1 MQTQELVRTPELV
14 RTHDVID
21 PAILYFGTPV
31 VLISTV
37 SAAGAVNLMPMSS
50 AFWLGHT
57 GVLGMGTRS
66 QTYQNLADTGECVLN
81 LPSAALVA
89 EVNSLAL
96 TTGRNPVP
104 LGKADAGYR
113 YEPDKFGRAGLT
125 PVPADTVQPPR
136 VAECPVNLE
145 ARVTRIHELEK
156 DEAPGGTVA
165 VEVAISRVR
174 VHPDIR
180 LPGTENRIDPDAW
193 RPLIMSFQHFY
204 GLGDRLHP
212 SKLATI
218 DEEWYR

>member
-1 MQTQELVRTPELV
+1 MQTQELV

-31 VLISTV
+31 VLLSTV
-37 SAAGAVNLMPMSS
+37 SADGAVNLMPMSS
-50 AFWLGHT
+50 AFWLHHT
-57 GVLGMGTRS
+57 GVLGMATRS
-66 QTYQNLADTGECVLN
+66 QTFLNLTGTGECVLN
-81 LPSAALVA
+81 LPSAALVT
-89 EVNSLAL
+89 EVNRLAL

-104 LGKADAGYR
+104 PRKAEAGYR
-113 YEPDKFGRAGLT
+113 YEPGKFAHAGLT
-125 PVPADTVQPPR
+125 PVPAETVRPPR
-136 VAECPVNLE
+136 AAECPVNLE
-145 ARVTRIHELEK
+145 ARVTEIHDLGQDAE
-156 DEAPGGTVA
+156 PGALAA
-165 VEVAISRVR
+165 VEVAITRVH

-212 SKLATI
+212 SRLASI

>member
-1 MQTQELVRTPELV
+1 MQTQELV

-31 VLISTV
+31 VLLSTV
-37 SAAGAVNLMPMSS
+37 STEGAVNLMPMSS

-66 QTYQNLADTGECVLN
+66 QTYRNLADTGECVLN
-81 LPSAALVA
+81 LPSAALVSQ
-89 EVNSLAL
+89 VNSLAL

-104 LGKADAGYR
+104 GGKADAGYR

-145 ARVTRIHELEK
+145 ARVTRIHELEQ

-165 VEVAISRVR
+165 VEVAISRVH
-174 VHPDIR
+174 VHPGIR
-180 LPGTENRIDPDAW
+180 LPGTENRIDPNAW

>member
-1 MQTQELVRTPELV
+1 MQTQELAW
-14 RTHDVID
+14 THDVID

-31 VLISTV
+31 VLLSTV

-57 GVLGMGTRS
+57 GVLGIGTRS
-66 QTYQNLADTGECVLN
+66 QTYRNLADTGECVLN
-81 LPSAALVA
+81 LPSATLVSQ
-89 EVNSLAL
+89 VNRLAL
-96 TTGRNPVP
+96 TTGRDPVP
-104 LGKADAGYR
+104 PGKADAGYQ

-125 PVPADTVQPPR
+125 PVPADTVRPPR
-136 VAECPVNLE
+136 AAECPVNLE
-145 ARVTRIHELEK
+145 ARVAGIHELEK
-156 DEAPGGTVA
+156 DAGAVA
-165 VEVAISRVR
+165 IEVAITRVH

-180 LPGTENRIDPDAW
+180 LSGTENRIDPDVW

-212 SKLATI
+212 SRLAAI

>member
-1 MQTQELVRTPELV
+1 MRTRELA

-31 VLISTV
+31 VLVTTV
-37 SAAGAVNLMPMSS
+37 STAGAVNLMPMSS

-66 QTYQNLADTGECVLN
+66 QTYRNLADTGQCVLN
-81 LPSAALVA
+81 LPSAGLVSA
-89 EVNSLAL
+89 VNKLAL
-96 TTGRNPVP
+96 TTGRDPVP
-104 LGKADAGYR
+104 ARKADAGYR

-125 PVPADTVQPPR
+125 PVPSGTVRPPR

-145 ARVTRIHELEK
+145 ARVTAIHQLEK
-156 DEAPGGTVA
+156 DQGNGPAA
-165 VEVAISRVR
+165 VEVAITR
-174 VHPDIR
+174 VHVHPGIR
-180 LPGTENRIDPDAW
+180 LPGTANRIDPDAW

-204 GLGDRLHP
+204 GLGDELHP
-212 SKLATI
+212 STLATI

>member
-1 MQTQELVRTPELV
+1 MQTQELTQ
-14 RTHDVID
+14 THDVID

-31 VLISTV
+31 VLLSTV

-57 GVLGMGTRS
+57 GVLGMAKRS
-66 QTYQNLADTGECVLN
+66 QTYQNLAETGECVLN
-81 LPSAALVA
+81 LPSAAQVSA
-89 EVNSLAL
+89 INRLAL
-96 TTGRNPVP
+96 TTGRDPVP
-104 LGKADAGYR
+104 PRKAAAGYR
-113 YEPDKFGRAGLT
+113 YELDKFGRAGLT
-125 PVPADTVQPPR
+125 PVPADTVLPPR

-145 ARVTRIHELEK
+145 ARVTDIHQLEK
-156 DEAPGGTVA
+156 EEGTGPVA
-165 VEVAISRVR
+165 VEVAVTR
-174 VHPDIR
+174 VHVHPGIR

>member
-1 MQTQELVRTPELV
+1 MQTQELV

-31 VLISTV
+31 VLLSTV
-37 SAAGAVNLMPMSS
+37 STEGAVNLMPMSS

-66 QTYQNLADTGECVLN
+66 QTYRNLADTGECVLN
-81 LPSAALVA
+81 LPSAALVSQ
-89 EVNSLAL
+89 VNSLAL

-104 LGKADAGYR
+104 GGKAEAGYR

-145 ARVTRIHELEK
+145 ARVTRIHELEQ

-165 VEVAISRVR
+165 VEVAISRVH
-174 VHPDIR
+174 VHPGIR
-180 LPGTENRIDPDAW
+180 LPGTENRIDPNAW

>member
-1 MQTQELVRTPELV
+1 MKTEELV

-31 VLISTV
+31 VLLSTV
-37 SAAGAVNLMPMSS
+37 SAEGAVNLMPMSS

-66 QTYQNLADTGECVLN
+66 QTYRNLADTGECVLN
-81 LPSAALVA
+81 LPSAALVSQ
-89 EVNSLAL
+89 VNRLAL

-104 LGKADAGYR
+104 SGKASAGYQ

-125 PVPADTVQPPR
+125 AVPAETVRPPR
-136 VAECPVNLE
+136 AAEGPVNLE
-145 ARVTRIHELEK
+145 ARVAGTYELER
-156 DEAPGGTVA
+156 DDSGTGTGSVA
-165 VEVAISRVR
+165 VEVAITR
-174 VHPDIR
+174 VHVHPGIR
-180 LPGTENRIDPDAW
+180 LPGTENRVDPDAW
-193 RPLIMSFQHFY
+193 RPLIMSFQSFY
-204 GLGDRLHP
+204 GLGDQLHP

>member
-1 MQTQELVRTPELV
+1 MLTQELA

-31 VLISTV
+31 VLLSTV
-37 SAAGAVNLMPMSS
+37 SSEGAANLMPMSS

-57 GVLGMGTRS
+57 GVLGIGTRS
-66 QTYQNLADTGECVLN
+66 QTYSNLVDTGECVLN
-81 LPSAALVA
+81 LPSAALVSQ
-89 EVNSLAL
+89 VNALAL
-96 TTGRNPVP
+96 TTGRNPVSP
-104 LGKADAGYR
+104 GKASVGYR
-113 YEPDKFGRAGLT
+113 YVSDKFGRAGLT
-125 PVPADTVQPPR
+125 PAPADTVRPSR

-145 ARVTRIHELEK
+145 ALVTEIHELEK
-156 DEAPGGTVA
+156 DETGNGAGSVA
-165 VEVAISRVR
+165 VEVEITRVH

-212 SKLATI
+212 SKLSTI

>member
-1 MQTQELVRTPELV
+1 MQTQELA

-31 VLISTV
+31 VLLSTV

-50 AFWLGHT
+50 VFWLGHT
-57 GVLGMGTRS
+57 GVLGMGKRS
-66 QTYQNLADTGECVLN
+66 QTYRNLADTGECVIN
-81 LPSAALVA
+81 LPSAALVS
-89 EVNSLAL
+89 EVNMLAL
-96 TTGRNPVP
+96 TTGRDPVP
-104 LGKADAGYR
+104 PRKASAGYR

-125 PVPADTVQPPR
+125 PAPADTVRPPR
-136 VAECPVNLE
+136 ARECPVNLE
-145 ARVTRIHELEK
+145 ARVTDTYELEK
-156 DEAPGGTVA
+156 DDSGTGGGSVA
-165 VEVAISRVR
+165 VEVAITRVH

-204 GLGDRLHP
+204 GLGDQLHP
-212 SKLATI
+212 SRLATI

>member
-1 MQTQELVRTPELV
+1 VQTQELV

-31 VLISTV
+31 VLLSTV
-37 SAAGAVNLMPMSS
+37 SAEGAVNLMPISS

-66 QTYQNLADTGECVLN
+66 QTYRNLADTGECVLN

-89 EVNSLAL
+89 QVNSLAL

-104 LGKADAGYR
+104 GRKAEAGYR

-125 PVPADTVQPPR
+125 PVPADTIQPPR

-145 ARVTRIHELEK
+145 AHVTRIHELEQ

-165 VEVAISRVR
+165 VEVAVSRVH

-212 SKLATI
+212 SRLATI

>member
-1 MQTQELVRTPELV
+1 MQTLELA

-31 VLISTV
+31 VLLSTV

-66 QTYQNLADTGECVLN
+66 QTYRNLADTGECVLN
-81 LPSAALVA
+81 LPSAALVSQ
-89 EVNSLAL
+89 VNSLAL

-104 LGKADAGYR
+104 RGKADAGYQ
-113 YEPDKFGRAGLT
+113 YEPDKFARAGLT
-125 PVPADTVQPPR
+125 PVPADTVRPPR

-145 ARVTRIHELEK
+145 ARVADIYELEK
-156 DEAPGGTVA
+156 DDTGKGAGTVT
-165 VEVAISRVR
+165 VEVAITRVH

>member
-1 MQTQELVRTPELV
+1 MMQAQELT

-31 VLISTV
+31 VLLSTV

-57 GVLGMGTRS
+57 GVLGLGTRS
-66 QTYQNLADTGECVLN
+66 QTYRNVADTGECVLN
-81 LPSAALVA
+81 LPSAALA
-89 EVNSLAL
+89 SAVNGLAL
-96 TTGRNPVP
+96 TTGRDPVP
-104 LGKADAGYR
+104 PVKAAAGYQ
-113 YEPDKFGRAGLT
+113 YEPDKFRRAGLT
-125 PVPADTVQPPR
+125 PVPADTVRPPR
-136 VAECPVNLE
+136 AAECPVNLE
-145 ARVTRIHELEK
+145 ARVTEIHELEK
-156 DEAPGGTVA
+156 DGTGRGAGTVA
-165 VEVAISRVR
+165 VEVAITR
-174 VHPDIR
+174 VHVHPGIR
-180 LPGTENRIDPDAW
+180 LPGTENRVDPDAW

>member
-1 MQTQELVRTPELV
+1 MTQTQEMA

-31 VLISTV
+31 VLLSTV
-37 SAAGAVNLMPMSS
+37 STGGAVNLMPMSS

-66 QTYQNLADTGECVLN
+66 QTFRNLADTGECVLN
-81 LPSAALVA
+81 LPSDALVA
-89 EVNSLAL
+89 QVNSLAL
-96 TTGRNPVP
+96 TTGRDPVP
-104 LGKADAGYR
+104 ARKAAAGYR

-145 ARVTRIHELEK
+145 ARVTRIHELGK
-156 DEAPGGTVA
+156 DEVPGPAA
-165 VEVAISRVR
+165 VEVAISRVH

-180 LPGTENRIDPDAW
+180 LAGTENRIDPDAW
-193 RPLIMSFQHFY
+193 RPLIMSFQHYY
-204 GLGDRLHP
+204 GLGGRLHP
-212 SKLATI
+212 SRLASI

>member
-1 MQTQELVRTPELV
+1 VQTQELV

-31 VLISTV
+31 VLLSTV
-37 SAAGAVNLMPMSS
+37 STEGAVNLMPMSS

-66 QTYQNLADTGECVLN
+66 QTYRNLADTGECVLN
-81 LPSAALVA
+81 LPSAALVSQ
-89 EVNSLAL
+89 VNSLAL

-104 LGKADAGYR
+104 GGKADAGYR

-145 ARVTRIHELEK
+145 ARVTRIHELEQ

-165 VEVAISRVR
+165 VEVAISRVH

>member
-1 MQTQELVRTPELV
+1 VQTLELA
-14 RTHDVID
+14 RTHDVIN

-31 VLISTV
+31 VLLSTV
-37 SAAGAVNLMPMSS
+37 STAGAVNLMPMSS

-81 LPSAALVA
+81 LPSAALVSQ
-89 EVNSLAL
+89 VNRLAL
-96 TTGRNPVP
+96 TTGRTPVP
-104 LGKADAGYR
+104 LRKAEAGYQ

-125 PVPADTVQPPR
+125 PVPADTVRPPR

-145 ARVTRIHELEK
+145 AHVTGIHQLEK
-156 DEAPGGTVA
+156 DEGAGPVA
-165 VEVAISRVR
+165 VEVAVTR
-174 VHPDIR
+174 VHVHSGIR

-212 SKLATI
+212 SKLAII